1 MLVIRPRGTQ
11 GAGIFD
17 VFSKVA
23 NSALLKKVINSGVG
37 KKIVQQ
43 ATKENFRKVANSA
56 IGKQLQ
62 TAVVKGAADAA
73 EKAANTTF
81 QKLGISSEPGFV
93 AKASE
98 KAANSALQK
107 LGLTELGLP
116 NSSSASEK
124 AALAKVFAA
133 NTLPAPKRKRKRTKP
148 GRRPAKRKRT
158 TFGSGI
164 ILE

>member
-1 MLVIRPRGTQ
+1 MLVVRPRTQ

-23 NSALLKKVINSGVG
+23 NSAFAKKVISSAVG
-37 KKIVQQ
+37 KKIIEQ
-43 ATKENFRKVANSA
+43 ATKENLRKVANSA

-81 QKLGISSEPGFV
+81 QKLGISSRPGVV
-93 AKASE
+93 AKVSE

-107 LGLTELGLP
+107 LGFSSGLP
-116 NSSSASEK
+116 EK
-124 AALAKVFAA
+124 AVLEKVFAA
-133 NTLPAPKRKRKRTKP
+133 TTLPAPKGRKRKLLKP
-148 GRRPAKRKRT
+148 GRRQKKRKRAKA
-158 TFGSGI
+158 FGTGI

>member
-37 KKIVQQ
+37 KKIVAQ

-107 LGLTELGLP
+107 LGLTTLLP

-124 AALAKVFAA
+124 AALEKVFAA

-158 TFGSGI
+158 TTFGSGI

>member
-1 MLVIRPRGTQ
+1 MLVIRPRTQ

-17 VFSKVA
+17 VITKVA
-23 NSALLKKVINSGVG
+23 NSAFAKKVINSAVG
-37 KKIVQQ
+37 KKIIQQ
-43 ATKENFRKVANSA
+43 ATKENLRKVANST

-81 QKLGISSEPGFV
+81 QKLGISSQPGFV

-107 LGLTELGLP
+107 LGLSGLP
-116 NSSSASEK
+116 EK
-124 AALAKVFAA
+124 AVLEKVFAA
-133 NTLPAPKRKRKRTKP
+133 TTLPAGQKRKLLTPGRQKKKRKR
-148 GRRPAKRKRT
+148 AKA
-158 TFGSGI
+158 FGNGI

>member
-37 KKIVQQ
+37 KKIIQQ

-73 EKAANTTF
+73 EKVANTTF

-107 LGLTELGLP
+107 LGLSELQ
-116 NSSSASEK
+116 NSEK
-124 AALAKVFAA
+124 AVLEKVFAA
-133 NTLPAPKRKRKRTKP
+133 NTLPAPKGRKRKRTKP
-148 GRRPAKRKRT
+148 GRRPAKRKRI
-158 TFGSGI
+158 GSGI

>member
-1 MLVIRPRGTQ
+1 MLVIRPRTQ

-73 EKAANTTF
+73 EKVANTTF
-81 QKLGISSEPGFV
+81 QKLGIPSQPGFV

-98 KAANSALQK
+98 KAANSAIQK
-107 LGLTELGLP
+107 LGLSGLQ
-116 NSSSASEK
+116 NSPAQK
-124 AALAKVFAA
+124 AALEKVFAA
-133 NTLPAPKRKRKRTKP
+133 ATLPTLLRKRRRNVKP
-148 GRRPAKRKRT
+148 GRRRPKKRKI
-158 TFGSGI
+158 GSGI

>member
-1 MLVIRPRGTQ
+1 MLVIRPRTQ

-73 EKAANTTF
+73 EKVANTTF

-98 KAANSALQK
+98 KAANSAIQK
-107 LGLTELGLP
+107 LGLSGLQ
-116 NSSSASEK
+116 NSPAEK
-124 AALAKVFAA
+124 AALEKVFAA
-133 NTLPAPKRKRKRTKP
+133 TTLPAPRKRKRSKT
-148 GRRPAKRKRT
+148 GRRQYKRRRPT
-158 TFGSGI
+158 LGAGI

>member
-1 MLVIRPRGTQ
+1 MLVIRPRTQ

-23 NSALLKKVINSGVG
+23 NSGLLKKVINSGVG

-43 ATKENFRKVANSA
+43 ATKENFRKVENSA

-81 QKLGISSEPGFV
+81 QKLGISSEPEFEG
-93 AKASE
+93 
-98 KAANSALQK
+98 
-107 LGLTELGLP
+107 
-116 NSSSASEK
+116 
-124 AALAKVFAA
+124 
-133 NTLPAPKRKRKRTKP
+133 RKRKRTKP